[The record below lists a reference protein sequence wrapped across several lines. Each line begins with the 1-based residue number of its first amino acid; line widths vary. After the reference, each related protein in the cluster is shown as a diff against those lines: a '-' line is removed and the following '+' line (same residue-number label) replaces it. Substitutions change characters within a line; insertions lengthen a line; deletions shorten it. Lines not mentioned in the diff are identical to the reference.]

1 MAIDPQ
7 IANVG
12 WNAFAAGQ
20 QLAQQRSRS
29 RLQDM
34 YLGQQMEQGAAREQ
48 REQQV
53 HGMRQE
59 QFTREQTEA
68 EARRLH
74 SVFNDFLGPW
84 AQGALAAGDE
94 AAQRKYVADSLRNPA
109 FRQRLQQA
117 DLYDNIDDIDPNDP
131 DLLGELQMLAGA
143 VKPAS
148 STGVHSAY
156 QAEDGSLVY
165 LNRDGKVV
173 KTDTQIQKFA
183 PQVVE
188 KAGGLDW
195 ADPNTRTATTGG
207 AVATPQEQI
216 DAEAWKAAA
225 VERAK
230 QNEQIAAIPR
240 RASAERDAQ
249 APQRAEKLRLT
260 LNNIDNVIG
269 KANDALGSTSLWTTG
284 LIGAMT
290 DAVPGS
296 AAYDLRTTLG
306 TIRANLGFDRLQAMR
321 DASPTGGALGQVAV
335 QELEALQG
343 ALTSLD
349 QAQSPEAL
357 KRSLRAVITHYDNWR
372 DAVIEANRD
381 VAPQVAGQRQPQRA
395 IGGQQT
401 PGGGSRVVDF
411 GSLQ

>member
-34 YLGQQMEQGAAREQ
+34 YLGQQMQHGAAQEQ
-48 REQQV
+48 RAQET

-143 VKPAS
+143 VKPAG

-183 PQVVE
+183 PQVVGVG
-188 KAGGLDW
+188 GGLEW
-195 ADPNTRTATTGG
+195 ANPNTQETTTGG
-207 AVATPQEQI
+207 AVATPQQQI
-216 DAEAWKAAA
+216 GAEAAKAAA
-225 VERAK
+225 VTGAQTTART
-230 QNEQIAAIPR
+230 
-240 RASAERDAQ
+240 SAELQAEAQ
-249 APQRAEKLRLT
+249 KKGYNAMGVLDMLDRADPLIEVAT
-260 LNNIDNVIG
+260 
-269 KANDALGSTSLWTTG
+269 GSTA
-284 LIGAMT
+284 GA
-290 DAVPGS
+290 A
-296 AAYDLRTTLG
+296 
-306 TIRANLGFDRLQAMR
+306 
-321 DASPTGGALGQVAV
+321 
-335 QELEALQG
+335 
-343 ALTSLD
+343 
-349 QAQSPEAL
+349 
-357 KRSLRAVITHYDNWR
+357 R
-372 DAVIEANRD
+372 DAVIGFFGGSGTGDQAIAELQVLQAGLMLAMPRMEGPQSDRD
-381 VAPQVAGQRQPQRA
+381 VQLYREAAGQIGDPSVPRARKQAAVRTIRAIQQRYAERGGATSGDRGGAGGGGQPQAGEITATGPNGRR
-395 IGGQQT
+395 IVLRNGKWV
-401 PGGGSRVVDF
+401 P
-411 GSLQ
+411 LK